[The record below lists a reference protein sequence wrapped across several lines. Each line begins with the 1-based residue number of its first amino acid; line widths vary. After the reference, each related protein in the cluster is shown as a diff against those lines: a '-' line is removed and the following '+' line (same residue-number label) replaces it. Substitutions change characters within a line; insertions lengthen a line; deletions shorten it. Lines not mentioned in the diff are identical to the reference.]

1 MARSLER
8 KPTPSRVKR
17 STLSPPPEFVGDPIV
32 WAAWLYYEERMTQEE
47 VADRLGVSR
56 ASVVN
61 FLQEARDRGVATIAV
76 APEHLQSVRIS
87 RALCKRFGLTSCVV
101 IPDDGGRLPVYE
113 RIGRAGARLLT
124 EILEPNDILGVS
136 WGRTVL
142 ALSASLAQVRLPGV
156 SVVQTSGSAIGTF
169 EFSPELCTSN
179 IAYRLGARCV
189 NLHAPGIVSRPEVK
203 KLFMQ
208 EPALIEQFKL
218 IRSCNK
224 ILFGV
229 AGLGSASTALRS
241 GYMTPEKLRPYV
253 DGGAVGVMAGR
264 FLDRDGEPV
273 LGPLDEQMIGMTLRE
288 IAKIPERICVAG
300 GPEKVEAIDAVLR
313 GGYATILVTD
323 EATAQALATRD

>member
-17 STLSPPPEFVGDPIV
+17 STLSPPPEFIGDPIV

-61 FLQEARDRGVATIAV
+61 FLQEARDRGIVTIAV
-76 APEHLQSVRIS
+76 ASEHLQSVRIS
-87 RALCKRFGLTSCVV
+87 RALCKRFDLASCVV

-241 GYMTPEKLRPYV
+241 GYMTAEKLRPYV

-264 FLDRDGEPV
+264 FLDRDGDPV

-300 GPEKVEAIDAVLR
+300 GPEKVEAIDAMLR

-323 EATAQALATRD
+323 EATAQALATRE

>member
-1 MARSLER
+1 M
-8 KPTPSRVKR
+8 
-17 STLSPPPEFVGDPIV
+17 GDPIV

-61 FLQEARDRGVATIAV
+61 FLQEARDRGVVTIAV
-76 APEHLQSVRIS
+76 ASEHLQSVRIS
-87 RALCKRFGLTSCVV
+87 RELCRQFDLASCVV
-101 IPDDGGRLPVYE
+101 IPGGDGRLPVYE
-113 RIGRAGARLLT
+113 RIGRAGARLLS
-124 EILEPNDILGVS
+124 EILEPNDMLGVS

-142 ALSASLAQVRLPGV
+142 ALSTALAQVKLPHV
-156 SVVQTSGSAIGTF
+156 SVVQITGSAIGTF

-179 IAYRLGARCV
+179 IANRLGARCI

-208 EPALIEQFKL
+208 EPALVEQFKL

-241 GYMTPEKLRPYV
+241 GYMTPEKLRPYQA
-253 DGGAVGVMAGR
+253 GGAVGVMAGR
-264 FLDRDGEPV
+264 FFDRDGEPV
-273 LGPLDEQMIGMTLRE
+273 LGPLDEQMIGLTLRE

-300 GPEKVEAIDAVLR
+300 GSDKVEAIHAALR

-323 EATAQALATRD
+323 ETTAQALVERG